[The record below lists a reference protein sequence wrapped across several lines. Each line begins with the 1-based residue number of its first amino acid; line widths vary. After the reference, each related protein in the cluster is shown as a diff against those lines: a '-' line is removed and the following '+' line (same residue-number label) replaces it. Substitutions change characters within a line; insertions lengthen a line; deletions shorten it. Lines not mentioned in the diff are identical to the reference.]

1 MYTRHLNNEVKGN
14 RALLLLLPPDVV
26 DGVKVRPSQCGSEW
40 NGFCWYCLVML
51 LNDFW
56 QLLPAVHNA
65 ASL

>member
-40 NGFCWYCLVML
+40 NGFCW
-51 LNDFW
+51 
-56 QLLPAVHNA
+56 
-65 ASL
+65 